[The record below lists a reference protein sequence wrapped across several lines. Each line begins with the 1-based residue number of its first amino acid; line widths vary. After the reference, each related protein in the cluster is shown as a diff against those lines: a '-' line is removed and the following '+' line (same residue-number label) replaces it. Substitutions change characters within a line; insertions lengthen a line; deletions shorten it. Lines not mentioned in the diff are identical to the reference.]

1 MTAWEI
7 KGWCP
12 GALRPMQSGDGWLV
26 RIRPRKG
33 RLTARQAAG
42 IATASLHHGN
52 GIIDLSARANLQ
64 LRGVRDDAH
73 AALIDDLRDLDLID
87 ETPQAEAARNII
99 VTPFDQTGAG
109 GVAGLLAA
117 HLAVAPPLPGKFG
130 FAVDIGPNPV
140 LAASSADIRLERDA
154 KGGLILRPDGHPF
167 GKPVTPHTAVS
178 EAVDLAAW
186 FLASGGVTDGRGRM
200 AAHLARG
207 AALPPGCDQPPAP
220 ALPPPRPGPMEHAWL
235 VGFAFGQI
243 PAETLAALVATQRA
257 VRVTP
262 WRMLILEGLAK
273 VPDLPGVITSP
284 EDPLLNVT
292 ACTGAPGCAQ
302 ALGETRA
309 LARSLAPILPEGA
322 RLHVSGCAKGCAHP
336 GPADLTLTA
345 SAQGYDLI
353 LNGTASDTPSLSG
366 LDRQTIQ
373 DHLKAPHAP
382 PL

>member
-1 MTAWEI
+1 MSGFEI

-12 GALRPMQSGDGWLV
+12 GALRPMLSGDGWLV
-26 RIRPRKG
+26 RIRPLGG

-42 IATASLHHGN
+42 IARASLHYGN
-52 GIIDLSARANLQ
+52 GTIDLSARANLQ

-73 AALIDDLRDLDLID
+73 EALIADLRDLGLID
-87 ETPQAEAARNII
+87 ESPRVEAARNII
-99 VTPFDQTGAG
+99 VTPFEKTGAL

-117 HLAVAPPLPGKFG
+117 KLAVSPPLPGKFG

-140 LAASSADIRLERDA
+140 LSGTSADIRLERDES
-154 KGGLILRPDGHPF
+154 GGLILRPEGHPL
-167 GKPVTPHTAVS
+167 GKPVTPYTAVS
-178 EAVDLAAW
+178 EALDLAEW

-200 AAHLARG
+200 AAHLAKG
-207 AALPPGCDQPPAP
+207 AVLPAGFDRPPA
-220 ALPPPRPGPMEHAWL
+220 ASLPPPRPGPLEHAWM

-262 WRMLILEGLAK
+262 WRMLILEGLGE
-273 VPDLPGVITSP
+273 VPDVPGVITSP
-284 EDPLLNVT
+284 DDPLLNIT

-309 LARSLAPILPEGA
+309 LARELVTRLPEDVH
-322 RLHVSGCAKGCAHP
+322 LHLSGCAKGCAHP
-336 GPADLTLTA
+336 SPAEITLTA
-345 SAQGYDLI
+345 TGHGYDLI
-353 LNGTASDTPSLSG
+353 RNGTASDTPSQRNLSP
-366 LDRQTIQ
+366 QAIQ
-373 DHLKAPHAP
+373 DHLKAFHAP